1 MITYYRFEVEFS
13 ILDELDGLT
22 DSAREELSNRL
33 FVNSENTDLGAFF
46 EVNSTVYFSIS
57 SIFLDDDKIV
67 IEAYMYTKNKK
78 PLSEELWEKIL
89 YKHINELVDKF
100 NHFMESIG
108 HGVLKE
114 IPVVTQWG
122 ISPL

>member
-13 ILDELDGLT
+13 ALDELDGLT
-22 DSAREELSNRL
+22 DSASEEISNRL
-33 FVNSENTDLGAFF
+33 FVNSENTDLGCFF

-57 SIFLDDDKIV
+57 SVFLDDDKIV
-67 IEAYMYTKNKK
+67 IEAYMYTKDKK
-78 PLSEELWEKIL
+78 LLSEELWEKIL
-89 YKHINELVDKF
+89 YKHINDLVDKF
-100 NHFMESIG
+100 NHLMESIG

-122 ISPL
+122 INPL